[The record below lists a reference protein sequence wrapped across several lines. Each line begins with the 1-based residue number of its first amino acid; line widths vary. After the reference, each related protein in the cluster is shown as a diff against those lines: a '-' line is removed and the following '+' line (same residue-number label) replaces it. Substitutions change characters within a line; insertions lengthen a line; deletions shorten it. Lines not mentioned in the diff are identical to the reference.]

1 MGRYSNGVPPPTYPA
16 STYPAPTYPMPNS
29 PLLIAQLTDTHLF
42 ADGRQ
47 EMLGC
52 RTNSSFASV
61 IAAIAQLQPRPDL
74 LLLTGDL
81 SQDETQESYLYL
93 RSRLDP
99 LQIPTYWIPGNHD
112 QGLSDMEQVLN
123 SAIIST
129 AKEFQQGSWNFILL
143 NTMMLGKVQGRL
155 SIAELTRLEQQ
166 LQEHFQPAL
175 VLLHHPPLPVGAAC
189 MDKIRLENSGELF
202 AILDRFPHVKIVLF
216 GHIHHATEQLRG
228 NVRYIGTPSTCV
240 QLKPGSEVF
249 TIDDQP
255 PGFRLLRLYPDGQ
268 YETEV
273 RRVAIA
279 SPQP

>member
-1 MGRYSNGVPPPTYPA
+1 MSHP
-16 STYPAPTYPMPNS
+16 

-42 ADGRQ
+42 ADASQ
-47 EMLGC
+47 KMLGC
-52 RTNSSFASV
+52 RTNPSFESV
-61 IAAIAQLQPRPDL
+61 IATIAQLRPQPDM

-81 SQDETQESYLYL
+81 SQDETVESYRYL
-93 RSRLDP
+93 RALIEP

-112 QGLSDMEQVLN
+112 QGLSDLEQVLN
-123 SAIIST
+123 SWVIST
-129 AKEFQQGSWNFILL
+129 DKEFQQGNWNFILL
-143 NTMMLGKVQGRL
+143 NTMMIGKVQGRL
-155 SIAELTRLEQQ
+155 SIAELARLEQQ
-166 LQEHFQPAL
+166 LQSYSQPTI
-175 VLLHHPPLPVGAAC
+175 VVLHHPPLAVGAAC
-189 MDKIRLENSGELF
+189 MDKIRLENSDELF
-202 AILDRFPHVKIVLF
+202 AILDRFPQVRIVLF

-255 PGFRLLRLYPDGQ
+255 PGFRLLRLYSDGQ

-279 SPQP
+279 NAQL

>member
-1 MGRYSNGVPPPTYPA
+1 MSH
-16 STYPAPTYPMPNS
+16 S

-42 ADGRQ
+42 ADGNQ

-52 RTNSSFASV
+52 RTNSSFESV
-61 IAAIAQLQPRPDL
+61 MAAIAQLHPSPDL

-81 SQDETQESYLYL
+81 SQDETVESYRYL
-93 RSRLDP
+93 RSHIDP

-112 QGLSDMEQVLN
+112 QGLLDMEQVLN

-129 AKEFQQGSWNFILL
+129 DKEFQTGNWNFVLF
-143 NTMMLGKVQGRL
+143 NTMMSGKVQGRL

-166 LQEHFQPAL
+166 LQTHSQPTL
-175 VLLHHPPLPVGAAC
+175 VILHHPPLPVGAAC
-189 MDKIRLENSGELF
+189 MDQIRLENSDELF

-240 QLKPGSEVF
+240 QLKPKSEVF

-255 PGFRLLRLYPDGQ
+255 PGFRLLWLYADGQ

-273 RRVAIA
+273 RRVVTLAASAKQPA

>member
-1 MGRYSNGVPPPTYPA
+1 MSFIVIGIPDRQVPVMSHP
-16 STYPAPTYPMPNS
+16 

-42 ADGRQ
+42 ADASQ

-52 RTNSSFASV
+52 RTNPSFESV
-61 IAAIAQLQPRPDL
+61 IAAIGKLQPQPDV

-81 SQDETQESYLYL
+81 SQDETVASYRYL
-93 RSRLDP
+93 RSQIEP

-112 QGLSDMEQVLN
+112 QGLSDLEQVLN
-123 SAIIST
+123 SPLISPE
-129 AKEFQQGSWNFILL
+129 KQFLKGEWNVILL
-143 NTMMLGKVQGRL
+143 NTMMMGKVQGRL

-166 LQEHFQPAL
+166 LQHPQPTI
-175 VLLHHPPLPVGAAC
+175 VVLHHPPLPVGAAC
-189 MDKIRLENSGELF
+189 MDRIRLENSDELF
-202 AILDRFPHVKIVLF
+202 AILDRFPQVKIVLF

-240 QLKPGSEVF
+240 QLKPKSEVF

-273 RRVAIA
+273 RRVATPTATAKPIA
-279 SPQP
+279 SHQL